1 MDKLNLINHALDR
14 AILEMVDNIPPR
26 SRYSVPP
33 PIPFLD
39 FFASTPST
47 TDGYLSSARNAL
59 SLRRPASASNI
70 YLAAARDEICRSC
83 NPHPPAPLPPSQN
96 LRPVATRPPCVSRD
110 TWPPCEYKIHV
121 TELQQIRYCL
131 DNCMRMRRVKRKAAK
146 SAQRRLNFLLL
157 KTAGNNDKRL
167 WAARKQT
174 INISNNSQR
183 ELEIHELEILRLK
196 ARERLV
202 IAAVSNFCVLFL
214 S

>member
-1 MDKLNLINHALDR
+1 MDKLNSINHALDR
-14 AILEMVDNIPPR
+14 AISEMIDKIPSR

-33 PIPFLD
+33 PIPFLY

-47 TDGYLSSARNAL
+47 TDGHLSGARNAL

-83 NPHPPAPLPPSQN
+83 NPHPPAPLPPSQIV
-96 LRPVATRPPCVSRD
+96 RPVATRPPDVSRD

-121 TELQQIRYCL
+121 TDLQQIRYCL
-131 DNCMRMRRVKRKAAK
+131 DNFMLMRRVKRKAAK
-146 SAQRRLNFLLL
+146 SAQRRLNFLLV
-157 KTAGNNDKRL
+157 KTAGNNDKCL
-167 WAARKQT
+167 WALRRQT

-183 ELEIHELEILRLK
+183 ELEINELEILRLK

-202 IAAVSNFCVLFL
+202 ITAVRNFCVIFLF
-214 S
+214 